1 MSAENYAAVRRMD
14 WMDYLRL
21 LCAILVMLDHFALV
35 GLDRR
40 VSNGISGYGLL
51 TEIAR
56 FGNIALFVFFMM
68 SGLVITLVAQ
78 SQSAASFV
86 THRATR
92 VYPTFLLCLTI
103 TALLAPFGP
112 ARFAVTLPQYLAN
125 LTLHPMAFGY
135 RYVDASY
142 WTLPVEIAF
151 YAAMVAVIM
160 AGWIRH
166 LQSVVAV
173 WVLLQLACAP
183 FFPNLPLFGYLYSFL
198 AAGAVF
204 ALLYQRRN
212 EWLNYGLLA
221 ISFLLCQRCVFIVAR
236 QAGFNFWIGG
246 AAITLVFALFLLMRG
261 RQVDLPWAR
270 RIGSLTYPLYLL
282 HFHVGLTLM
291 SWWVGEANKWVML
304 VGIMLGLIALS
315 ALIDDVIEFRLRRV
329 WAGFFRVTIARPF
342 AWIEARR
349 VTRSPV

>member
-1 MSAENYAAVRRMD
+1 MRTDKYAPVGRMD
-14 WMDYLRL
+14 WLDYLRL
-21 LCAILVMLDHFALV
+21 LCAVMVMLDHFALV
-35 GLDRR
+35 GLDPR
-40 VSNGISGYGLL
+40 VSNGITSYGLL

-56 FGNIALFVFFMM
+56 FGNIALFVFFLM

-86 THRATR
+86 THRASR

-103 TALLAPFGP
+103 TTLLAPFGP

-125 LTLHPMAFGY
+125 LTIHPMAFGY
-135 RYVDASY
+135 RFVDASY

-151 YAAMVAVIM
+151 YAAVVVVIM

-166 LQSVVAV
+166 LQAVVAA
-173 WVLLQLACAP
+173 WVLLQLACAL
-183 FFPNLPLFGYLYSFL
+183 FFPNLPLFGYLYAFF

-221 ISFLLCQRCVFIVAR
+221 ISFLLCQRCVFVVAG
-236 QAGFNFWIGG
+236 QASFDPWIGG
-246 AAITLVFALFLLMRG
+246 MAITLVFALFLFMRG

-291 SWWVGEANKWVML
+291 SWWVSEANKWVML
-304 VGIMLGLIALS
+304 VGIMLALIALS
-315 ALIDDVIEFRLRRV
+315 VLIDDVIEFRGRRL
-329 WAGFFRVTIARPF
+329 WSRFFRATIARPF
-342 AWIEARR
+342 AWAEARR

>member
-1 MSAENYAAVRRMD
+1 MRTVNYAPVRRMD

-40 VSNGISGYGLL
+40 VSNGITGYGFL

-86 THRATR
+86 TRRATR

-103 TALLAPFGP
+103 TTLLAPFGP

-142 WTLPVEIAF
+142 WTLPVEITF
-151 YAAMVAVIM
+151 YAAMVAVMM

-166 LQSVVAV
+166 LQVVVAA

-183 FFPNLPLFGYLYSFL
+183 FFPNLPLFGYLYAFL

-236 QAGFNFWIGG
+236 QASFNFWVGG
-246 AAITLVFALFLLMRG
+246 AAITLVFALFLFMRG
-261 RQVDLPWAR
+261 RHVDLPGAR

-291 SWWVGEANKWVML
+291 SWWVSEANKWAVLVGVML
-304 VGIMLGLIALS
+304 VLIALS

-329 WAGFFRVTIARPF
+329 WAGFFRATIARPF
-342 AWIEARR
+342 AWVEARR
-349 VTRSPV
+349 VTRSSV